1 MNKWILRTVVALAL
15 VFYVAVPAAP
25 AYAKATN
32 PFPGIC
38 TTKEIKK
45 SAVCQTP
52 ANGADP
58 LTTTNGVIHK
68 VTQLFAIIAGAVAVI
83 VIAVGGVTY
92 IGSHGDAEQIKK
104 AKNAIIYALV
114 GLVVILVGQAI
125 INLVISKV

>member
-45 SAVCQTP
+45 SAVCSTTT
-52 ANGADP
+52 ADP
-58 LTTTNGVIHK
+58 VTTSSGVIHK
-68 VTQLFAIIAGAVAVI
+68 VTQLFAVIAGAVAVI

-92 IGSHGDAEQIKK
+92 IGSNGDAERIKK